1 MIILLH
7 WGFQDGAFTDWPA
20 SSPSLSGVTS
30 RRSTGSFSKVG
41 GFPTHFLA
49 QNSDGAR
56 FFLGGRTR
64 SDDQLKTPSFSPK
77 SWYFGGHCG
86 CRPLWDVASFRWNF
100 FRTK

>member
-49 QNSDGAR
+49 QNSDGTLR
-56 FFLGGRTR
+56 VQTPLGCCIIQVEFFPDEMNQACSEGVDT
-64 SDDQLKTPSFSPK
+64 
-77 SWYFGGHCG
+77 G
-86 CRPLWDVASFRWNF
+86 CQCPDLR
-100 FRTK
+100 RTKIETA